1 MVDPGHVFRRAF
13 SWLPSQFAS
22 QSDAP
27 VGPRQ
32 FGSTEHL
39 STEAVA
45 AFVDGEL
52 RMTAHLRAA
61 HHLSLCPQ
69 CATEVEAQRQAR
81 AALRDSCPI
90 VVPSSLLGMLSQIP
104 HHAPPEPPGRPS
116 EGATP
121 GSAHPADTGAL
132 DAERDGQGGGQPDDP
147 WRDPSAAAAL
157 GTPALARVAPAPSNA
172 AMGKLGVRDVLFGG
186 RVSYV
191 ALAVLAITA
200 LGIGLAGGRGCR
212 PKGRGGQAVTPSR
225 VTLE

>member
-61 HHLSLCPQ
+61 HHLSLCPE
-69 CATEVEAQRQAR
+69 CATEVDAQRQAR
-81 AALRDSCPI
+81 AALRDSCR
-90 VVPSSLLGMLSQIP
+90 SLYLAPFWACCPRSHTML
-104 HHAPPEPPGRPS
+104 HRRPP
-116 EGATP
+116 TK
-121 GSAHPADTGAL
+121 
-132 DAERDGQGGGQPDDP
+132 
-147 WRDPSAAAAL
+147 W
-157 GTPALARVAPAPSNA
+157 
-172 AMGKLGVRDVLFGG
+172 
-186 RVSYV
+186 
-191 ALAVLAITA
+191 I
-200 LGIGLAGGRGCR
+200 
-212 PKGRGGQAVTPSR
+212 SR
-225 VTLE
+225 T